1 MNLNM
6 STEKTI
12 QQIEDFWNKNLCGK
26 HFIKARYTSKEFFNQ
41 YREFRYKKEHHLNYF
56 IDWQSAQ
63 NRHVLEIGPGVG
75 ADGTRW
81 AEHARSYTGI
91 DLTNEAVTA
100 TSLNLKML
108 GLRGNVVQG
117 NAESLPFSDN
127 KFDLIYSHGVLH
139 HTQSIKKAL
148 REIYRVLKNNGEVIL
163 MLYSKNFLHQVL

>member
-63 NRHVLEIGPGVG
+63 NMGH
-75 ADGTRW
+75 
-81 AEHARSYTGI
+81 
-91 DLTNEAVTA
+91 
-100 TSLNLKML
+100 
-108 GLRGNVVQG
+108 GL
-117 NAESLPFSDN
+117 SSMTLS
-127 KFDLIYSHGVLH
+127 
-139 HTQSIKKAL
+139 
-148 REIYRVLKNNGEVIL
+148 
-163 MLYSKNFLHQVL
+163 